1 MDAFEK
7 ETLTIGTHDGEFHA
21 DDIYACATLIQ
32 ATTERGQKNPPVID
46 IVRTRDPQ
54 ELAQCDVLIDV
65 GMEYNP
71 DEGKFDHHQ
80 PEGAGHRKNGIPYA
94 AFGLIWKEVGLVLCD
109 GDQIATDLVD
119 KDFVQVI
126 DAYDNQIPLYESS
139 RVPDIQPGQDIMNFN
154 YMGPTGFDNAIAT
167 ARMFIEGRIASAKA
181 VALSIK
187 PITESLLESTD
198 KRVLILPHEKINWKP
213 TVPNL
218 ELANDAKFVIEPEGE
233 DWLVRA
239 VPVRANSSEKRAL
252 LPEELRGIEDA
263 EAIEKLCGVADVKF
277 IHRDGF
283 YARAVSKEAAERLVY
298 QSLDDMPIAA

>member
-80 PEGAGHRKNGIPYA
+80 PEGAGQRENKIPYA

-109 GDQIATDLVD
+109 GDQTAVDLVD

-139 RVPDIQPGQDIMNFN
+139 QAPDIQPGQDIMNFN

-167 ARMFIEGRIASAKA
+167 ARILIEGRIAAAKA
-181 VALSIK
+181 EVLSIR
-187 PITESLLESTD
+187 PITESIVQSTD
-198 KRVLILPHEKINWKP
+198 KRVLILPHENINWKS
-213 TVPNL
+213 TIPNL
-218 ELANDAKFVIEPEGE
+218 ELANEAKFVIEPEGE
-233 DWLVRA
+233 DWVVRA
-239 VPVRANSSEKRAL
+239 VPVRANSVEKRAL

-263 EAIEKLCGVADVKF
+263 VVIESLCGVSDVKF
-277 IHRDGF
+277 VHSEGF
-283 YARAVSKEAAERLVY
+283 FARADSREAAERLVS